1 MTIEELVKVILS
13 VSMMTADEA
22 RQAID
27 RPIEAAGIDSL
38 DLELLRTSI
47 EKHLQREISET
58 VWQDSRSLRELLDAL

>member
-1 MTIEELVKVILS
+1 MTIEEFVKVILS